1 VGTSDGSVIAA
12 IITTHM
18 PTNDA
23 AAPSHVCPGI
33 GIHAIDIVHPPGI
46 GISPM
51 ADMELH
57 QAVVRATLAAKN
69 SADVPKN
76 ACDEVLSKAMG
87 CDLLS

>member
-1 VGTSDGSVIAA
+1 
-12 IITTHM
+12 
-18 PTNDA
+18 
-23 AAPSHVCPGI
+23 
-33 GIHAIDIVHPPGI
+33 
-46 GISPM
+46 M

-76 ACDEVLSKAMG
+76 ACDEVLSQAMG